1 MNVFPA
7 SGLRHRMSAGLLV
20 GLLMACQVACAG
32 YEGPAPRVPSASPTM
47 IRTQAAQYAPPV
59 LPVAPESTPTFKG
72 VTALMVAPQDVPPVN
87 ELEQWVQT
95 LMQDGI
101 TMVLLDI
108 GTSVGSNRMASND
121 GQRAIGIYFRSQ
133 WAETIRDIFGEL
145 IPPAHQ
151 QGLLVFASISPRRIN
166 WVDPTVAW
174 LDRSYDPVHHQLRL
188 SPYLD
193 LFHPAFQEYLVGLLS
208 DLADTGVD
216 GILFRNDV
224 PLGPYDGFSAFGVRA
239 FERDFHTRMEP
250 AQLFTRAKP
259 AGQGVA
265 SSDGTAQSL
274 PAEFWHWAGWKARER
289 VKILERFS
297 RAMRSRANT
306 RHVALEV
313 HPEAV
318 TDPRAALV
326 RYGEDVL
333 EAKRRFQYFLVQPS
347 EHAAISD
354 VHAAQR
360 SMVLEQMK
368 GLLGTPDRIWT
379 AIPISSEGLVGL
391 GRSSQAERAEL
402 GKDIGLIY
410 QRN

>member
-1 MNVFPA
+1 
-7 SGLRHRMSAGLLV
+7 MSAGLLV

-32 YEGPAPRVPSASPTM
+32 YEGPPAPIPSASPAV
-47 IRTQAAQYAPPV
+47 IRTQAAQYAPSV
-59 LPVAPESTPTFKG
+59 LPAAPESTPTFKG

-108 GTSVGSNRMASND
+108 GTNAGSNRLASND

-145 IPPAHQ
+145 VPLAHQ
-151 QGLLVFASISPRRIN
+151 QGLLVFASVSPRRIN

-174 LDRSYDPVHHQLRL
+174 LDRSYDPVHHQLRV
-188 SPYLD
+188 SPSLD

-224 PLGPYDGFSAFGVRA
+224 SLGPYDGFSAFGVRA

-250 AQLFTRAKP
+250 AQLFTRAKST
-259 AGQGVA
+259 GQGA
-265 SSDGTAQSL
+265 SSDGQSL

-289 VKILERFS
+289 VKILERLS

-306 RHVALEV
+306 RHVVLEV

-326 RYGEDVL
+326 RYGEDLL
-333 EAKRRFQYFLVQPS
+333 EAKRRFQYFLVRPF
-347 EHAAISD
+347 EHAAISE
-354 VHAAQR
+354 VHASQR

-368 GLLGTPDRIWT
+368 GLLGASDRIWT

-391 GRSSQAERAEL
+391 ARSSQVDRAEL

>member
-1 MNVFPA
+1 MNAFPA
-7 SGLRHRMSAGLLV
+7 SELRHRMSAGLLV

-32 YEGPAPRVPSASPTM
+32 YEGPPDRIPSASPTV
-47 IRTQAAQYAPPV
+47 IRTQAAQYAPPI
-59 LPVAPESTPTFKG
+59 LPAAPESTSTFKG
-72 VTALMVAPQDVPPVN
+72 VTSLMVAPQDVPPVN
-87 ELEQWVQT
+87 ELEPWIQT

-108 GTSVGSNRMASND
+108 GTSAASNRMASND

-145 IPPAHQ
+145 VPLAHQ
-151 QGLLVFASISPRRIN
+151 QGLSVFAAVSPRRIN
-166 WVDPTVAW
+166 WVDPTLAW

-208 DLADTGVD
+208 NLADTGVD

-224 PLGPYDGFSAFGVRA
+224 SLGPYDGFSAFGVRG
-239 FERDFHTRMEP
+239 FEQDFHTRMEP
-250 AQLFTRAKP
+250 AQLFTRAKSP
-259 AGQGVA
+259 GQGAA
-265 SSDGTAQSL
+265 SSDETAQPL

-289 VKILERFS
+289 VKILERLS
-297 RAMRSRANT
+297 HAMRLRGNI
-306 RHVALEV
+306 RPVALEV
-313 HPEAV
+313 HPETV

-326 RYGEDVL
+326 RYGEDLL
-333 EAKRRFQYFLVQPS
+333 EAKRRFQYFLLRSSSQ
-347 EHAAISD
+347 AAASGDNGPQI
-354 VHAAQR
+354 

-368 GLLGTPDRIWT
+368 GLLGTPDRIWIT
-379 AIPISSEGLVGL
+379 IPVATDGVVGL
-391 GRSSQAERAEL
+391 GRSSQADRAEL

>member
-1 MNVFPA
+1 
-7 SGLRHRMSAGLLV
+7 MSAGLLV

-32 YEGPAPRVPSASPTM
+32 YEGPPAPIPSASPAV
-47 IRTQAAQYAPPV
+47 IRTQAAQYAPSV
-59 LPVAPESTPTFKG
+59 LPAAPESTPTFKG

-101 TMVLLDI
+101 TMVLLDV
-108 GTSVGSNRMASND
+108 GTNAGSNRMASND

-145 IPPAHQ
+145 VPLAHQ
-151 QGLLVFASISPRRIN
+151 QGLLVFASVSPRRIN

-174 LDRSYDPVHHQLRL
+174 LDRSYDPVHHQLRV
-188 SPYLD
+188 SPSLD

-224 PLGPYDGFSAFGVRA
+224 SLGPYDGFSAFGVRA

-250 AQLFTRAKP
+250 AQLFTRAKST
-259 AGQGVA
+259 GQGA
-265 SSDGTAQSL
+265 SSDGQSL

-289 VKILERFS
+289 VKILERLS

-326 RYGEDVL
+326 RYGEDLL
-333 EAKRRFQYFLVQPS
+333 EAKRRFQYFLVRPF
-347 EHAAISD
+347 EHAAISE
-354 VHAAQR
+354 VHASQR

-368 GLLGTPDRIWT
+368 GLLGASDRIWT
-379 AIPISSEGLVGL
+379 AIPISSEGLVGV
-391 GRSSQAERAEL
+391 GRSSQADRAEL

>member
-1 MNVFPA
+1 
-7 SGLRHRMSAGLLV
+7 MSAGLLV

-32 YEGPAPRVPSASPTM
+32 YEGPPAPIPSASPAV
-47 IRTQAAQYAPPV
+47 IRTQAAQYAPSV
-59 LPVAPESTPTFKG
+59 LPAAPESTPTFKG

-108 GTSVGSNRMASND
+108 GTNAGSNRLASND

-145 IPPAHQ
+145 VPLAHQ
-151 QGLLVFASISPRRIN
+151 QGLLVFASVSPRRIN

-174 LDRSYDPVHHQLRL
+174 LDRSYDPVHHQLRV
-188 SPYLD
+188 SPSLD

-224 PLGPYDGFSAFGVRA
+224 SLGPYDGFSAFGVRA

-250 AQLFTRAKP
+250 AQLFTRAKST
-259 AGQGVA
+259 GQGA
-265 SSDGTAQSL
+265 SSDGQSL

-289 VKILERFS
+289 VKILERLS

-326 RYGEDVL
+326 RYGEDLL
-333 EAKRRFQYFLVQPS
+333 EAKRRFQYFLVRPF
-347 EHAAISD
+347 EHAAISE
-354 VHAAQR
+354 VHASQR

-368 GLLGTPDRIWT
+368 GLLGASDRIWT
-379 AIPISSEGLVGL
+379 AIPISSEGLVGV
-391 GRSSQAERAEL
+391 GRSSQADRAEL

>member
-1 MNVFPA
+1 LNVFPA

-32 YEGPAPRVPSASPTM
+32 YEGPPAPIPSASPAV
-47 IRTQAAQYAPPV
+47 IRTQAAQYAPSV
-59 LPVAPESTPTFKG
+59 LPAAPESTPTFKG

-108 GTSVGSNRMASND
+108 GTNAGSNRLASND

-145 IPPAHQ
+145 VPLAHQ
-151 QGLLVFASISPRRIN
+151 QGLLVFASVSPRRIN

-174 LDRSYDPVHHQLRL
+174 LDRSYDPVHHQLRV
-188 SPYLD
+188 SPSLD

-224 PLGPYDGFSAFGVRA
+224 SLGPYDGFSAFGVRA

-250 AQLFTRAKP
+250 AQLFTRAKST
-259 AGQGVA
+259 GQGA
-265 SSDGTAQSL
+265 SSDGQSL

-289 VKILERFS
+289 VKILERLS

-326 RYGEDVL
+326 RYGEDLL
-333 EAKRRFQYFLVQPS
+333 EAKRRFQYFLVRPF
-347 EHAAISD
+347 EHAAISE
-354 VHAAQR
+354 VHASQR

-368 GLLGTPDRIWT
+368 GLLGASDRIWT
-379 AIPISSEGLVGL
+379 AIPISSEGLVGV
-391 GRSSQAERAEL
+391 GRSSQADRAEL